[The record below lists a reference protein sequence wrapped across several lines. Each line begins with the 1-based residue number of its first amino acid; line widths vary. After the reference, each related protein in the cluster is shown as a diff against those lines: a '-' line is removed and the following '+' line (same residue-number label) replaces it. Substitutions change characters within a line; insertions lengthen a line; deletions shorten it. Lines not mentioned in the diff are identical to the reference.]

1 MRVLF
6 RRMILCFGCIF
17 CLLITMGCGEKNDEI
32 TKVKDL
38 DFTVV
43 EEADIPEELLTLIN
57 KKKKNTFCLTYKSE
71 NACYIC
77 QGFGTQMTSGYSI
90 TVEELFLGT
99 NAIYIKN
106 TLLGPGKD
114 ELVTQN
120 ATHPYIVV
128 KIELMDYNVVF
139 E

>member
-1 MRVLF
+1 MRSKVYYLLSICLF
-6 RRMILCFGCIF
+6 MFVMLA
-17 CLLITMGCGEKNDEI
+17 GCGSKNDEEI

-43 EEADIPEELLTLIN
+43 EEADLPEPLLELIN
-57 KKKKNTFCLTYKSE
+57 KKKNNAFCLTYKGE
-71 NACYIC
+71 DAFYIC
-77 QGFGTQMTSGYSI
+77 QGFGTQPSSGFSI
-90 TVEELFLGT
+90 TVEELFLGS

-114 ELVTQN
+114 ELVMQT

-139 E
+139 Q

>member
-1 MRVLF
+1 
-6 RRMILCFGCIF
+6 MILCFGCIF
-17 CLLITMGCGEKNDEI
+17 CLLITMGCGEKSSEI